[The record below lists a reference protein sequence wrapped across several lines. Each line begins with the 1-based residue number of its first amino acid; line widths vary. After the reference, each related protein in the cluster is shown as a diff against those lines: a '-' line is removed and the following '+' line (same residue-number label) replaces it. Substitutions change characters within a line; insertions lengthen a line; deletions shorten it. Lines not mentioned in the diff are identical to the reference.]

1 MFVIVVVVVDEEVYP
16 FDQFYQYTSQQFVD
30 DHHSIEYCLTWN
42 EEMIQDRVKALELR
56 NEFLIAYL
64 KNIFISHLTINIRRR
79 CRGHFR

>member
-1 MFVIVVVVVDEEVYP
+1 
-16 FDQFYQYTSQQFVD
+16 
-30 DHHSIEYCLTWN
+30 
-42 EEMIQDRVKALELR
+42 MIQDRVKALELR